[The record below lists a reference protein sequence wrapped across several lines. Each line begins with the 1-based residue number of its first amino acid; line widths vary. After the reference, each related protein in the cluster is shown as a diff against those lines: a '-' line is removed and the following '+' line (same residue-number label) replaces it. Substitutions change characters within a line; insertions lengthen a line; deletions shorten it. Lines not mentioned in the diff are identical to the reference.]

1 MRLLL
6 VRHGETVDNVAGI
19 YAGVRDSALT
29 THGALQTVRL
39 GAHLASN
46 GVKISH
52 IYSSDLQRAVKTAE
66 AIRLAQIPTPPET
79 VELKMLREQ
88 DFGWW
93 EGKAIVKGGRETQ
106 RLQHCLDDGFKD
118 IESKASQK
126 ERMETFITTHLLQH
140 MQNRGDETVV
150 VVAHG
155 IILSYLW
162 RTLLKRFEAK
172 SVTVRPEVVL
182 GDRGLDYMGGWSNTG
197 YLDLEINHKPIQSA
211 VNKQAETSDT
221 VTVADSPFAVDKI
234 STRPL
239 SEAKAT
245 TVVDLNSTLTSPMAI
260 IPSDAAAATTSS
272 PSIELRDLLLVVKS
286 VNNLEHLKGL
296 KKTRG
301 GIGSA
306 RHDDKQQT
314 VDRFFKRQRTE

>member
-6 VRHGETVDNVAGI
+6 IRHGETVDNVAGI

-29 THGALQTVRL
+29 THGVLQTVRL
-39 GAHLASN
+39 GAHLASI

-52 IYSSDLQRAVKTAE
+52 VYSSDLQRAVKTAQ

-79 VELKMLREQ
+79 VKLQMLREQ

-93 EGKAIVKGGRETQ
+93 EGKAIVKGGRDTQ
-106 RLQHCLDDGFKD
+106 RLAHCLYDGFKD

-126 ERMETFITTHLLQH
+126 ERMETFITTYLSPHILTA
-140 MQNRGDETVV
+140 GDGDTVA

-162 RTLLKRFEAK
+162 RTLLKRFNAQ
-172 SVTVRPEVVL
+172 SVTVHPGVIL
-182 GDRGLDYMGGWSNTG
+182 GDRGLEYMGGWSNTG
-197 YLDLEINHKPIQSA
+197 YLDLEIKHRLSEPTACLQ
-211 VNKQAETSDT
+211 
-221 VTVADSPFAVDKI
+221 ADSSNVVVPAG
-234 STRPL
+234 STCVEEKVSTEPMSKL
-239 SEAKAT
+239 ASSIP
-245 TVVDLNSTLTSPMAI
+245 VDLDPTQSTPTGVI
-260 IPSDAAAATTSS
+260 HSDATTTSS
-272 PSIELRDLLLVVKS
+272 LSSDFQDLQLAIKS
-286 VNNLEHLKGL
+286 VNTLEHLKGL

-306 RHDDKQQT
+306 KHDDKQQR
-314 VDRFFKRQRTE
+314 VDSFFKRQKIG